1 MDRKDHMAT
10 PSRGCYAMIRRFG
23 PSPQAGRIYRDRP
36 GVYAV
41 IRSGRDLLLAEQ
53 NGDLLLPG
61 GGIEPGES
69 VLQALHREIWEET
82 GWRAQPIRRLGV
94 FTRYAWLREE
104 GYWCRKTAHIYLCHT
119 VRRLGPPVEPDHT
132 PVFMDARLAV
142 QMLDQDGERVFAAMG
157 TGQSVDALRLRGV

>member
-1 MDRKDHMAT
+1 
-10 PSRGCYAMIRRFG
+10 MIRRFG
-23 PSPQAGRIYRDRP
+23 PAPVAGRPYRNRP

-82 GWRAQPIRRLGV
+82 GWRAAPVRRLGA
-94 FTRYAWLREE
+94 FTRYAWLNEE
-104 GYWCRKTAHIYLCHT
+104 KHWCRKTAHIYLCDA

-132 PVFMDARLAV
+132 PVFMDARLALRL
-142 QMLDQDGERVFAAMG
+142 LDQDGERVFAAMG
-157 TGQSVDALRLRGV
+157 TGQSVKAVRLRGV